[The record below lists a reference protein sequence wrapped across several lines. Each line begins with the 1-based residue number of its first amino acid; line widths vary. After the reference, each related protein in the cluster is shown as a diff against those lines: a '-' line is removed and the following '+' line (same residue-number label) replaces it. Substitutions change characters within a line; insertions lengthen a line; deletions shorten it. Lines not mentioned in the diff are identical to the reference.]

1 MNSRKKIV
9 FLTGTRADFGKMRPL
24 INIVKE
30 SDEFDYF
37 IFVTGMHTLSKYG
50 NTYVEVQKFLGNEY
64 ENYFVFMN
72 QNESTDSDVILTNTI
87 TGFGNFVK
95 EINPDMIVIHGD
107 RIEALAGSIVGSFNN
122 ILVSHIEGGEIS
134 GTLDEL
140 TRHAT
145 TKLSHVHF
153 VSNVDAK
160 NRLLQMGE
168 NESNIFVIG
177 SPDIEV
183 MKSKNLPTYNE
194 VKNYYE
200 IPFDEYSIFIFHPV
214 VSELSLLHE
223 QIKHIIDA
231 LIESNRNYIVIYP
244 NNDSGSDIIINEFAR
259 LANNEH
265 FKIYSS
271 VRFEYFLSM
280 LKNSKLILGNSS
292 VGIRESEIYQIPSI
306 DIGSRQKNRTNHPD
320 IIHVNPQ
327 KNEILEAINNAEN
340 KTVRCINSFGDGEN
354 TSKQIFD
361 IICNEKIWDTET
373 QKQFVDIK
381 S

>member
-223 QIKHIIDA
+223 QIKQTIDA

-244 NNDSGSDIIINEFAR
+244 NNDSGSDKIINEFAR

-354 TSKQIFD
+354 TSKQFFD
-361 IICNEKIWDTET
+361 ILCDEKIWATAT
-373 QKQFVDIK
+373 QKQFVDI
-381 S
+381 

>member
-122 ILVSHIEGGEIS
+122 NIVSHIEGGEIS

-145 TKLSHVHF
+145 TKFSHIHF
-153 VSNVDAK
+153 VANIDAK

-168 NESNIFVIG
+168 HKSSVFVIG

-244 NNDSGSDIIINEFAR
+244 NNDSGSDIIINELTR

-265 FKIYSS
+265 FKIYPS

-280 LKNSKLILGNSS
+280 LKNSKLILELLRILVASS
-292 VGIRESEIYQIPSI
+292 NLFLFDVANRISNDICISPTTFNNRYFIYNLFTIFFS
-306 DIGSRQKNRTNHPD
+306 NRLT
-320 IIHVNPQ
+320 I
-327 KNEILEAINNAEN
+327 
-340 KTVRCINSFGDGEN
+340 SF
-354 TSKQIFD
+354 
-361 IICNEKIWDTET
+361 
-373 QKQFVDIK
+373 
-381 S
+381 